1 MINKDISI
9 NLFADDTKFSFIS
22 NDINHRYKLKHNINK
37 FYECSHSWKL
47 ENAAKNSAALTL
59 GTTNKPLYTINNVSI
74 VNCRSYRDIGIKFD
88 PSLHFSE
95 HICVCTSAYCVIN
108 RIFRCSI
115 TNNILAIRKS
125 YISYTRPHLEYA
137 STVWNPGL
145 DTRTFK
151 GLKIKLEKVQKFFTR
166 RLIERC
172 GLPYNERLIYLN
184 LDSLEIRRTRFDL
197 VMVYKLFNGFVS
209 MNASSIINIKKT
221 NYNTRGHSLQISMN
235 TCKLN
240 VTKNLLNNRI
250 ANIWNGLDDN
260 ILLANSLYTFKNHI
274 KKMIT

>member
-1 MINKDISI
+1 MAIRKRC
-9 NLFADDTKFSFIS
+9 K
-22 NDINHRYKLKHNINK
+22 KP
-37 FYECSHSWKL
+37 
-47 ENAAKNSAALTL
+47 AALTL
-59 GTTNKPLYTINNVSI
+59 GNTNKPLYTINNVSI
-74 VNCRSYRDIGIKFD
+74 VNCRSYRDLGIKCD

-95 HICVCTSAYCVIN
+95 HIGVCCTSAYCVIN
-108 RIFRCSI
+108 RIFRFFI
-115 TNNILAIRKS
+115 TNNIPAIRKA
-125 YISYTRPHLEYA
+125 YISYARPHLEYT

-145 DTRTFK
+145 DARTFK

-172 GLPYNERLIYLN
+172 GLPYKPYNERLIYLI

-197 VMVYKLFNGFVS
+197 VMVYKLFNGLVS
-209 MNASSIINIKKT
+209 INTSSIINIKKT

-250 ANIWNGLDDN
+250 DNIWNCLDEH
-260 ILLANSLYTFKNHI
+260 IVLANSLYTFKNHI
-274 KKMIT
+274 KKIIT